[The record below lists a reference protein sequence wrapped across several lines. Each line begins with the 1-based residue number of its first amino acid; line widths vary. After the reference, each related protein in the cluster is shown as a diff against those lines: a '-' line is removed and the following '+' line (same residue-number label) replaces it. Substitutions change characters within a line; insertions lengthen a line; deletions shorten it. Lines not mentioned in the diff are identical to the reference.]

1 MNVGKGTGIK
11 IFAHEHI
18 EPKAAL
24 RRASLLLYQ
33 SLHAGIH
40 KPYNEKDSM

>member
-1 MNVGKGTGIK
+1 MDVGKWTGIE
-11 IFAHEHI
+11 IFVHEDV

-40 KPYNEKDSM
+40 KTSG

>member
-1 MNVGKGTGIK
+1 MNVGKGTGIET
-11 IFAHEHI
+11 FVDENI

-40 KPYNEKDSM
+40 KPSG